1 MEEKKRYK
9 VYKII
14 MLIVLVAFI
23 TFMITSIGL
32 YQYFVKGDNFNV
44 VKCIMEEK
52 KRYKVY
58 KIIMLIVLVA
68 FITFMITSIGLYQY
82 FVKGDNLNKH
92 LLLSAS
98 PESKDIANS
107 LDTYKAILDK
117 YYLGEINEEDL
128 KEGAI
133 RGYIEGVGDKYTE
146 YISKE
151 EMQEYME
158 DTKGN
163 FVGIGIYMIQD
174 KKSDK
179 IMVVAPI
186 KNSPAEKAGV
196 QAGDLI
202 LAVDEQECTANDM
215 NTISSKIKGEA
226 GTTVKLKLQRGNETL
241 ELDIKRESV
250 TVNPVE
256 SKMLESNIG
265 YIKFT
270 SFDENTSEDFKK
282 NFETLQK
289 QGAKSLII
297 DLRPIKNSPA
307 EKAGVQA
314 GDLILAVD
322 GQECTANDM
331 NTISSKIKGEA
342 GTIVKLK
349 LQRGNDTLEL
359 EIKRESVTVNPV
371 ESKMLESNIGYIKF
385 TSFDEN
391 TSEDFKKNFE
401 TLQKKGAKSLIIDL
415 RNNGGGIVGEA
426 LKIADYITEK
436 DSVLLYEVNK

>member
-1 MEEKKRYK
+1 
-9 VYKII
+9 
-14 MLIVLVAFI
+14 
-23 TFMITSIGL
+23 
-32 YQYFVKGDNFNV
+32 
-44 VKCIMEEK
+44 MEEK

-98 PESKDIANS
+98 SESKDIANS

-133 RGYIEGVGDKYTE
+133 KGYIEGVGDKYTE

-179 IMVVAPI
+179 IMIVAPI

-202 LAVDEQECTANDM
+202 LAVDGQECTANDM
-215 NTISSKIKGEA
+215 NTISTKIKGEA

-297 DLRPIKNSPA
+297 DLR
-307 EKAGVQA
+307 
-314 GDLILAVD
+314 
-322 GQECTANDM
+322 
-331 NTISSKIKGEA
+331 
-342 GTIVKLK
+342 
-349 LQRGNDTLEL
+349 
-359 EIKRESVTVNPV
+359 
-371 ESKMLESNIGYIKF
+371 
-385 TSFDEN
+385 
-391 TSEDFKKNFE
+391 
-401 TLQKKGAKSLIIDL
+401 
-415 RNNGGGIVGEA
+415 NNGGGIVDEA

-436 DSVLLYEVNK
+436 DSVLLYEVDKENKEVVKNQKMLQ